1 LELKIKSNNRMH
13 SGNSNTPS
21 HSNQN
26 KTSEEPYPRKVAE
39 SFDIL
44 IKDPTNEVEQRVSE
58 N

>member
-1 LELKIKSNNRMH
+1 MY

-26 KTSEEPYPRKVAE
+26 QTSQEPYPEKVAE
-39 SFDIL
+39 SFDIHS
-44 IKDPTNEVEQRVSE
+44 KDPTDGVDKMVRE